1 MRPHRAASQ
10 FAMSALLVL
19 GASGFA
25 TPQASDQSTWRL
37 SGSYL
42 NLYTRSRT
50 VVQERQPFALD
61 LNRLRLRVEAGPVA
75 GIGLDIQYD
84 NELLLGNYLGTTQF
98 ALTNDRVTT
107 SLDLDRAY
115 ATRDNLVARH
125 SLYRAAVSWSI
136 GNTDVK
142 IGRQRIPLGT
152 GYFWSPMDLLNPID
166 PTRLERDYRV
176 GADGVLIE
184 QKLGALGRAEGI
196 YLPATARLAA
206 VGAGYL
212 HGNLRGTDYSLLAGR
227 FRGNDAIGADF
238 STSRR
243 GFGVRGEATVT
254 RMADDERYARAMLG
268 VDYGFSNS
276 ATLTVETYYN
286 GQGTSDPARYDVAG
300 VLAGRVLNVAR
311 LYGGV
316 GATYQVT
323 PLVKAAVYG
332 IVNADDRSGV
342 IWPRVEWSARSDID
356 LVVGLQRFSGGSRT
370 EYGRL
375 SNLVHAEA
383 RWFF

>member
-1 MRPHRAASQ
+1 MRPRRAAELI
-10 FAMSALLVL
+10 AISAVL
-19 GASGFA
+19 ALGVARNAGA
-25 TPQASDQSTWRL
+25 QASDEVRWRFT
-37 SGSYL
+37 GSYL

-50 VVQERQPFALD
+50 VVPEPQPFALD
-61 LNRLRLRVEAGPVA
+61 LNRLRLRLEVRPVA
-75 GIGLDIQYD
+75 DIGLDVQYD
-84 NELLLGNYLGTTQF
+84 NELLLGDYLRTTQF
-98 ALTNDRVTT
+98 ALVNDRVTT
-107 SLDLDRAY
+107 SLDLDHTY
-115 ATRDNLVARH
+115 AARSDLVARH
-125 SLYRAAVSWSI
+125 SLYRAVALWSI

-166 PTRLERDYRV
+166 PTRLERDYRA

-184 QKLGALGRAEGI
+184 QKLGAIGRAEGI
-196 YLPATARLAA
+196 YVPATARLAV

-227 FRGNDAIGADF
+227 FRGNDAIGVDF
-238 STSRR
+238 STSRS
-243 GFGVRGEATVT
+243 GLGVRGEATVT
-254 RMADDERYARAMLG
+254 RTADAKQFARAMLG
-268 VDYGFSNS
+268 ADYGFANS
-276 ATLTVETYYN
+276 ANLTVETYYN
-286 GQGTSDPARYDVAG
+286 GQGASDPVRYDVAG

-311 LYGGV
+311 WYSGI

-323 PLVKAAVYG
+323 PLVKAALYG

-356 LVVGLQRFSGGSRT
+356 LVAGIQRFTGGPRT
-370 EYGRL
+370 EYGRM
-375 SNLVHAEA
+375 SNLFHAEA